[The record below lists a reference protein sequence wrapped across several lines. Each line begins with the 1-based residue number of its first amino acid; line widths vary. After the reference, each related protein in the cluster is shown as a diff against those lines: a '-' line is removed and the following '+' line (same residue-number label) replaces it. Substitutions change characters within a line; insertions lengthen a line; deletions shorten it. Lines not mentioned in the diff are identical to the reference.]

1 VKSEISRQRTAVHP
15 ERQRRPGRAEA
26 SVRVMAL
33 PWRLHDESLP
43 DGVGQVLF
51 QETPD
56 VIVLTQINSG
66 HLITNRLSP
75 ALAAIVPVVD
85 ASEHGGDGFNA
96 RRADIRIAAANKTA
110 IADTLL
116 MLQQPIARLRSLAP
130 SVLQSND
137 PRVHLLARLFVRDR
151 GLEPRRDPNSRE
163 TVVYADESSISCV
176 QHHAE
181 DLVQLGLLERQFF
194 DKLITCPRCE
204 SARISVRERCL
215 ACRSSDVFEEPI
227 VHHLRCAHQ
236 APEHEFRRGGELIC
250 PKCRAHLE
258 HFSIDYDRPGFV
270 STCRA
275 CGQFSSET
283 SVGLVCLDCAA
294 ESDAVEAGSKTI
306 HRYRLTE
313 SGRECLRSGAGLAD
327 RSQQPTIAVDRIR
340 AFVGRH
346 VETNSAC
353 SLLAIKLE
361 APAGQ
366 GVGRAWL
373 QTRALY
379 ASMMREVF
387 TAQTEIIEVAPWFF
401 ALLDNDKKADVE
413 GALPQIR
420 HAIEQH
426 LAAPPKAHY
435 RVYAPQEVLKIIGHA
450 DPTG

>member
-1 VKSEISRQRTAVHP
+1 
-15 ERQRRPGRAEA
+15 
-26 SVRVMAL
+26 MAL
-33 PWRLHDESLP
+33 PWRLHDNSLP
-43 DGVGQVLF
+43 DGVEQVVF
-51 QETPD
+51 QEAPD
-56 VIVLTQINSG
+56 VVVLTQINAG

-85 ASEHGGDGFNA
+85 ASEPGGDGFNA
-96 RRADIRIAAANKTA
+96 RRADIRIAAANKA
-110 IADTLL
+110 ALADTFL
-116 MLQQPIARLRSLAP
+116 MLQQPIARLRALAP
-130 SVLQSND
+130 SVFQSKD

-163 TVVYADESSISCV
+163 TVVYADESSIACV
-176 QHHAE
+176 QRHAE
-181 DLVQLGLLERQFF
+181 DLVELKLLERQFF
-194 DKLITCPRCE
+194 DKLITCPRCK

-215 ACRSSDVFEEPI
+215 ACRSSDVIEEPI
-227 VHHLRCAHQ
+227 IHHMRCAHQ
-236 APEHEFRRGGELIC
+236 GPEHEFRRGGELIC
-250 PKCRAHLE
+250 PKCRGHLE

-275 CGQFSSET
+275 CGQISSET

-294 ESDAVEAGSKTI
+294 ESDAAEAGSKTV

-313 SGRECLRSGAGLAD
+313 SGRECLRSGAALAEP
-327 RSQQPTIAVDRIR
+327 SAQPGVAANRIR
-340 AFVGRH
+340 AFLGRH
-346 VETNSAC
+346 IEANSAC

-379 ASMMREVF
+379 ASLMHEVF
-387 TAQTEIIEVAPWFF
+387 TAETEIIEVAPWFF
-401 ALLDNDKKADVE
+401 ALLDKDKKADVE
-413 GALPQIR
+413 AALPQIR
-420 HAIEQH
+420 RAIEQH

-435 RVYAPQEVLKIIGHA
+435 RVYAPHEVLTIIGHA

>member
-1 VKSEISRQRTAVHP
+1 
-15 ERQRRPGRAEA
+15 
-26 SVRVMAL
+26 MAL

-194 DKLITCPRCE
+194 DKLINCPRVNRPAFLCA
-204 SARISVRERCL
+204 SDALRVAAPTSSKNPSSIICAARIRLPNTSSV
-215 ACRSSDVFEEPI
+215 
-227 VHHLRCAHQ
+227 
-236 APEHEFRRGGELIC
+236 
-250 PKCRAHLE
+250 
-258 HFSIDYDRPGFV
+258 
-270 STCRA
+270 
-275 CGQFSSET
+275 
-283 SVGLVCLDCAA
+283 AA
-294 ESDAVEAGSKTI
+294 
-306 HRYRLTE
+306 
-313 SGRECLRSGAGLAD
+313 
-327 RSQQPTIAVDRIR
+327 
-340 AFVGRH
+340 
-346 VETNSAC
+346 
-353 SLLAIKLE
+353 
-361 APAGQ
+361 
-366 GVGRAWL
+366 
-373 QTRALY
+373 
-379 ASMMREVF
+379 AS
-387 TAQTEIIEVAPWFF
+387 
-401 ALLDNDKKADVE
+401 
-413 GALPQIR
+413 
-420 HAIEQH
+420 
-426 LAAPPKAHY
+426 
-435 RVYAPQEVLKIIGHA
+435 
-450 DPTG
+450 